1 MAGLIKPLNSVY
13 DQFRRLPGVGNKS
26 ALRLAYHIIDMPE
39 EEVRRLAETLL
50 QAKREIRFCKECF
63 NLTDSDVCEICAD
76 TERDHS
82 MICVVEQPQDAMAME
97 RSHGYTGV
105 YHVLHGCLSPLD
117 GIGPEN
123 LRIKELLFRLEK
135 EDVKE
140 VILATNSNV
149 EGEATASY
157 LAQLLRHQPVMVSRI
172 ARGLPMG
179 GDLEY
184 ADEVTLAKAL
194 ENRTPIQRI
203 REIQFVL
210 GNDSFMSMNC
220 RTC

>member
-1 MAGLIKPLNSVY
+1 MAGMIKPLNNVY
-13 DQFRRLPGVGNKS
+13 EQFRRLPGIGNKS

-39 EEVRRLAETLL
+39 ADVRRLAETLL
-50 QAKREIRFCKECF
+50 QAKRDIRLCQECF
-63 NLTDSDVCEICAD
+63 NLTDSEICSICGD
-76 TERDHS
+76 EKRDHS
-82 MICVVEQPQDAMAME
+82 TICVVEQPQDAVAME
-97 RSHGYTGV
+97 RSHGYAGV

-117 GIGPEN
+117 GIGPEE
-123 LRIKELLFRLEK
+123 LRIKELLIRLGK
-135 EDVKE
+135 DDVKE

-157 LAQLLRHQPVMVSRI
+157 LAQLLRNQPVIVSRI

-194 ENRTPIQRI
+194 ENRI
-203 REIQFVL
+203 R
-210 GNDSFMSMNC
+210 M
-220 RTC
+220 TK

>member
-13 DQFRRLPGVGNKS
+13 EQFRRLPGVGNKS
-26 ALRLAYHIIDMPE
+26 ALRLAYHIVDMPE
-39 EEVRRLAETLL
+39 DEVRRLAETLL
-50 QAKREIRFCKECF
+50 RAKQEIRFCRECF
-63 NLTDSDVCEICAD
+63 NLSDSDVCEICGD
-76 TERDHS
+76 TKRDHS
-82 MICVVEQPQDAMAME
+82 TICVVEQPQDAVAME

-117 GIGPEN
+117 GIGPEE
-123 LRIKELLFRLEK
+123 LRIKELLARLGK
-135 EDVKE
+135 GDVKE

-149 EGEATASY
+149 EGEATAAY
-157 LAQLLRHQPVMVSRI
+157 LAQLLRHQSVIVSRI

-194 ENRTPIQRI
+194 ENRIRI
-203 REIQFVL
+203 KE
-210 GNDSFMSMNC
+210 
-220 RTC
+220 

>member
-76 TERDHS
+76 TKRDHS

-97 RSHGYTGV
+97 RSHGYKGV

-194 ENRTPIQRI
+194 ENRTPIK
-203 REIQFVL
+203 E
-210 GNDSFMSMNC
+210 
-220 RTC
+220 

>member
-39 EEVRRLAETLL
+39 DEVRRLAETLL

-63 NLTDSDVCEICAD
+63 NLTDGNICEICAD
-76 TERDHS
+76 AERDHS
-82 MICVVEQPQDAMAME
+82 TICVVEQPQDAMAME

-194 ENRTPIQRI
+194 ENRTPIK
-203 REIQFVL
+203 E
-210 GNDSFMSMNC
+210 
-220 RTC
+220 

>member
-76 TERDHS
+76 TKRDHS

-97 RSHGYTGV
+97 RSHGYAGV

-157 LAQLLRHQPVMVSRI
+157 LAQLLRYQPVMVSRI

-194 ENRTPIQRI
+194 ENRTPIK
-203 REIQFVL
+203 E
-210 GNDSFMSMNC
+210 
-220 RTC
+220 

>member
-76 TERDHS
+76 TKRDHS
-82 MICVVEQPQDAMAME
+82 MICVVEQPQDALAME

-194 ENRTPIQRI
+194 ENRTPIK
-203 REIQFVL
+203 E
-210 GNDSFMSMNC
+210 
-220 RTC
+220 

>member
-39 EEVRRLAETLL
+39 DEVRRLAETLL
-50 QAKREIRFCKECF
+50 QAKLEIRFCKECF
-63 NLTDSDVCEICAD
+63 NLTDGNICEICAD
-76 TERDHS
+76 AERDHS
-82 MICVVEQPQDAMAME
+82 TICVVEQPQDAMAME

-157 LAQLLRHQPVMVSRI
+157 LARLLRPQSVIVSRI

-194 ENRTPIQRI
+194 ENRTPIK
-203 REIQFVL
+203 E
-210 GNDSFMSMNC
+210 
-220 RTC
+220 